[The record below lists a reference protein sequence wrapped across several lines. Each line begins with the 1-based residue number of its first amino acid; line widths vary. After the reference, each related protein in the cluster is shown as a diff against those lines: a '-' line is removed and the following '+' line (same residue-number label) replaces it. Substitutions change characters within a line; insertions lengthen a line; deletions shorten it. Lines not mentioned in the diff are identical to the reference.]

1 MSDWDARFLQM
12 AALVATWSKDPS
24 TQVGA
29 VITRGKFVVS
39 LGFNGHPAGVAD
51 SDTRL
56 NDREMK
62 YRTIIH
68 AELNAILS
76 ARQPLDGCTLY
87 VVPFMP
93 CSNCAS
99 VIVQSGIKR
108 VVTYENNNERWAES
122 FAITRSLFVEA
133 GIELVI
139 REPLSLDPISAH

>member
-1 MSDWDARFLQM
+1 MSDWDGRFLEM

-24 TQVGA
+24 TKVGA

-39 LGFNGHPAGVAD
+39 LGFNGHPAGIEDNTA
-51 SDTRL
+51 RL
-56 NDREMK
+56 LDRETK

-93 CSNCAS
+93 CSACGA

-108 VVTYENNNERWAES
+108 VVTLESDNERWAES
-122 FAITRSLFVEA
+122 FEFTRTIFTEA
-133 GIELVI
+133 GIELVM
-139 REPLSLDPISAH
+139 RPAAGK

>member
-1 MSDWDARFLQM
+1 MHEDRKTMSDWDHRFLDM

-24 TQVGA
+24 TKVGA

-39 LGFNGHPAGVAD
+39 LGFNGHPAGIED
-51 SDTRL
+51 SAPRL
-56 NDREMK
+56 QDRETK

-93 CSNCAS
+93 CSNCGA

-108 VVTYENNNERWAES
+108 VVTLENNNERWAES
-122 FAITRSLFVEA
+122 FEITRTIFAEA
-133 GIELVI
+133 GIDLVI
-139 REPLSLDPISAH
+139 LPALT

>member
-1 MSDWDARFLQM
+1 MSDWDRRFLDM

-39 LGFNGHPAGVAD
+39 LGFNGHPAGIED
-51 SDTRL
+51 SAARL
-56 NDREMK
+56 QDRETK

-93 CSNCAS
+93 CSNCGA

-108 VVTYENNNERWAES
+108 VVTLENNNERWAES
-122 FAITRSLFVEA
+122 FEITRTIFAEA
-133 GIELVI
+133 GIDLVI
-139 REPLSLDPISAH
+139 LSAATE

>member
-1 MSDWDARFLQM
+1 MSDWDGRFLAM

-39 LGFNGHPAGVAD
+39 LGFNGHPAGIED
-51 SDTRL
+51 SAKRL
-56 NDREMK
+56 EDRETK

-76 ARQPLDGCTLY
+76 ARQPLEGCTLY

-93 CSNCAS
+93 CSACGA

-108 VVTYENNNERWAES
+108 VVTLENDNERWAES
-122 FAITRSLFVEA
+122 FEITRSIFAEA
-133 GIELVI
+133 GVELVI
-139 REPLSLDPISAH
+139 RKAIK

>member
-1 MSDWDARFLQM
+1 MSDWDARFLDM

-39 LGFNGHPAGVAD
+39 LGFNGHPSGIDD
-51 SDTRL
+51 SDARL
-56 NDREMK
+56 HEREVK

-68 AELNAILS
+68 AEMNAILS
-76 ARQPLDGCTLY
+76 ARQPLEGCTLY

-93 CSNCAS
+93 CSNCGA

-108 VVTYENNNERWAES
+108 VVTLESNNERWLES
-122 FAITRSLFVEA
+122 FEFTRGIFAEA
-133 GIELVI
+133 GVELVI
-139 REPLSLDPISAH
+139 RPAPR